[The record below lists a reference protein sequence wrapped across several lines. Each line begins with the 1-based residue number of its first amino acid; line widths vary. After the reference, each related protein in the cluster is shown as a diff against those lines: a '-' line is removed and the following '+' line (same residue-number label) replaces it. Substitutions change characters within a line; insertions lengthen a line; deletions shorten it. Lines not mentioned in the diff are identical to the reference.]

1 MNGLPCKQKEL
12 TSLPWVVSPYHG
24 FYFLHFLGDY
34 DMDEPTTTSTELLE
48 RLSRIETMLEII
60 NKQLDSSQPRINS
73 LERELERQ
81 KDSLKQAHHRI
92 DAQDKRYYW
101 IMGILITIVTSL
113 FIKFAG

>member
-1 MNGLPCKQKEL
+1 
-12 TSLPWVVSPYHG
+12 
-24 FYFLHFLGDY
+24 
-34 DMDEPTTTSTELLE
+34 MDEANTTTEFME
-48 RLSRIETMLEII
+48 RLSRIETILEVIS
-60 NKQLDSSQPRINS
+60 KQLDNSQPRIS
-73 LERELERQ
+73 YLEKELERQ

>member
-1 MNGLPCKQKEL
+1 M
-12 TSLPWVVSPYHG
+12 
-24 FYFLHFLGDY
+24 GDY